1 MFNLLH
7 IYILHIYIYSTFFI
21 GLHLYLRVYY
31 VLCVSCFSCF
41 LVSLVFLFFVF
52 ENIHTLGQAID
63 SLPEKLE
70 KAKKRS
76 FVLRHELTDIILR
89 RDGTFL
95 KNLLKKTGCTF

>member
-7 IYILHIYIYSTFFI
+7 ISLTYISYIYIYIQLSSLDYISIYVSTMFS
-21 GLHLYLRVYY
+21 
-31 VLCVSCFSCF
+31 VS

-52 ENIHTLGQAID
+52 ENTHTLGQAID